1 MDNSHVL
8 VVGAAGLDTKGR
20 ADGPLQPDTSNPGR
34 IRIGVGG
41 VARNVAENLARLGE
55 HAILLSAV
63 GDDRSGLRIREQAL
77 DAGAEVLATSC
88 PYCISNFEESCL
100 SLGEEPP
107 LLSAREA
114 AWGGVWRPDGTLL
127 MIVYFW
133 RLIEIMYIRPTPG
146 GGTDTA
152 TIQEAPY
159 SMRVPCMTLGILTFA
174 VGIGWL
180 SGFITPVLDAVNT
193 NFGLGAP

>member
-1 MDNSHVL
+1 MQNSHVL

-77 DAGAEVLATSC
+77 DAGQDRVG
-88 PYCISNFEESCL
+88 P
-100 SLGEEPP
+100 LGE
-107 LLSAREA
+107 
-114 AWGGVWRPDGTLL
+114 
-127 MIVYFW
+127 IVLQ
-133 RLIEIMYIRPTPG
+133 RH
-146 GGTDTA
+146 
-152 TIQEAPY
+152 
-159 SMRVPCMTLGILTFA
+159 
-174 VGIGWL
+174 
-180 SGFITPVLDAVNT
+180 
-193 NFGLGAP
+193 LGAPDAPRREPRGSGVRGPA